1 MRPGAVPADS
11 GPPENNSHFPAD
23 CHSEQSEEFMDI
35 KDLYTLFLHSA
46 GVNTDTRT
54 IRENHLFIALKG
66 ENFDG
71 NAFALQALEAGACCA
86 VVSDSVQARDP
97 RLVKVPDTLATL
109 QELASYYRRQLAI
122 PVIGLTGTNGKTTT
136 KELVR
141 TILAARY
148 RVVAT
153 EGNLNN
159 DIGVPLS
166 VLKIGPEAQMAIIE
180 MGASHPEDLRP
191 LLAVAQPTHG
201 LITNVGKAHL
211 EGFGSFEGVKHAKG
225 LLYDWLKEHEGIAFA
240 NGDDSVLQE
249 MLWEREM
256 TCIAYGAKE
265 VKLLPSSPEHP
276 FLRIAFPDDI
286 LETRLVGAY
295 NAANVLAALKIAW
308 FFGVPDAEARAA
320 IASYVPSNNRSQ
332 LVKTEKNTL
341 IVDAYNANPSSM
353 AVALDN
359 LACTEGRRVALLGAM
374 RELGADSQE
383 EHRKVVA
390 RLAGTE
396 AYLVGEEFIQ
406 AAVGS
411 GIPAF
416 NTSEELAAYL
426 QAHPLQGCVVLVKG
440 SRSTRMEKLIP
451 SL

>member
-1 MRPGAVPADS
+1 M
-11 GPPENNSHFPAD
+11 NI
-23 CHSEQSEEFMDI
+23 SE
-35 KDLYTLFLHSA
+35 LYKIYRASS

-54 IRENHLFIALKG
+54 LRENQLFVALKG

-86 VVSDSVQARDP
+86 VVNDSVEADDP
-97 RLVKVPDTLATL
+97 RLFKVPDTLEAL
-109 QELASYYRRQLAI
+109 QELAAWHRRQLDI

-136 KELVR
+136 KELIR
-141 TILAARY
+141 TVLAAKY

-166 VLKIGPEAQMAIIE
+166 VLKIGPDAQIAIIE
-180 MGASHPEDLRP
+180 MGASHPDDLRP
-191 LLAVAQPTHG
+191 LLSVAQPTHG

-225 LLYDWLKEHEGIAFA
+225 LLYDWLKEHDGIVFA
-240 NGDDSVLQE
+240 NGDDATLQE
-249 MLWEREM
+249 MLWERGM
-256 TCIAYGAKE
+256 PCIAYGQKGVE
-265 VKLLPSSPEHP
+265 LLPSSPQQP
-276 FLRIAFPDDI
+276 FLRLAFPDGV
-286 LETRLVGAY
+286 LQTHLVGAY
-295 NAANVLAALKIAW
+295 NAANVLAALKIGW
-308 FFGVPDAEARAA
+308 FFDVPEAGARAA

-332 LVKTEKNTL
+332 LVKTERNTI

-359 LACTEGRRVALLGAM
+359 LALTEGRKVALLGAM
-374 RELGADSQE
+374 RELGADSE
-383 EHRKVVA
+383 AEHRKVVS
-390 RLAGTE
+390 RLSGTE

-406 AAVGS
+406 AAEGS
-411 GIPAF
+411 GIKAF
-416 NTSEELAAYL
+416 ASSDDLAAYL
-426 QAHPLQGCVVLVKG
+426 QEHPLQGCVVLVKG
-440 SRSTRMEKLIP
+440 SRSTRMEKVIA